1 MKEKIKK
8 NEEETNIDYDDDDN
22 LSDGLVLL
30 FRISAPN
37 IDCSFCVCVCICLFV
52 CLITLVFCMNAKS
65 SHSHIL
71 TDYLVQTG

>member
-37 IDCSFCVCVCICLFV
+37 IDCSFCVCVCVCVFVCLFV
-52 CLITLVFCMNAKS
+52 
-65 SHSHIL
+65 
-71 TDYLVQTG
+71 

>member
-37 IDCSFCVCVCICLFV
+37 IDCSFCVCVCICLFDHISILHE
-52 CLITLVFCMNAKS
+52 CKIITFS
-65 SHSHIL
+65 YS
-71 TDYLVQTG
+71 Y